1 MKTYTEFQQGSADW
15 HEARAGIPTASQFDR
30 IITAKGLKP
39 SSQRKAYM
47 LELLAERFVTQED
60 GGPQTAWMSR
70 GTELEVYARRW
81 YEMQHD
87 CDVVEVGFC
96 TTDDGRIGASPD
108 GLVGDRG
115 GLEIKSPATK
125 QHMANMLDPDAEILS
140 KYRLQVQGCIYVCER
155 DWWDVLSYHPEL
167 PGCERRAPR
176 DEAVQAALHSA
187 LTQFCD
193 ELDAATEQMKRLGC
207 DPAIA
212 LGAMA

>member
-1 MKTYTEFQQGSADW
+1 MRILDDFQQGSADW

-30 IITAKGLKP
+30 IITAKALKP

-47 LELLAERFVTQED
+47 LELLAERFATRDPSE
-60 GGPQTAWMSR
+60 PQTMWMSR
-70 GTELEVYARRW
+70 GWELEGYARRW

-87 CDVVEVGFC
+87 CDVREVGFC
-96 TTDDGRIGASPD
+96 TTDDGRVGASPD
-108 GLVGDRG
+108 GLVGEDG

-125 QHMANMLDPDAEILS
+125 QHMANMLDPDAEIMS
-140 KYRLQVQGCIYVCER
+140 QYRLQVQGCIYVCER
-155 DWWDVLSYHPEL
+155 DWWDVLSYHPMF

-176 DEAVQAALHSA
+176 DESVQAALKAA

-193 ELDAATEQMKRLGC
+193 ELDAATEQMRKLGC

-212 LGAMA
+212 LGVM